1 MSGCLSISYSVFFF
15 SLSLYVLYVLYV
27 DFFASPL
34 DLKEDLVVSPGSPQ
48 SCPIQLVMLRVCRK
62 DPKGIPHFEIN
73 LCTVPHIIGCIRM
86 FFAVYHR
93 FFSDSLNNIYSHHD
107 CDITVKPQIS
117 SYIYIYIYNLYIYI
131 CIYPYEPP

>member
-1 MSGCLSISYSVFFF
+1 MSGSTISKVHEMTPTRQQEHGFGDAFCNPPNLMVEKCEWLFVYILF
-15 SLSLYVLYVLYV
+15 SLSLYVLYV
-27 DFFASPL
+27 DFLASPL
-34 DLKEDLVVSPGSPQ
+34 DLKEDLVVSPGSQ

-93 FFSDSLNNIYSHHD
+93 FFLTH
-107 CDITVKPQIS
+107 
-117 SYIYIYIYNLYIYI
+117 
-131 CIYPYEPP
+131 